1 MGARA
6 RARDARRTTRA
17 FVAILALALRA
28 ATTPAAVRATR
39 RRRETARDETTRR
52 RD

>member
-6 RARDARRTTRA
+6 RAREAGRTTR
-17 FVAILALALRA
+17 VALLALALRA